1 MAAAHALRSQG
12 VQTVLVKLGSRGS
25 LLVGERLLFN
35 RRGPLET
42 HGLFRV
48 WATAVQ

>member
-25 LLVGERLLFN
+25 LLVGKWMNANLAPE
-35 RRGPLET
+35 GE
-42 HGLFRV
+42 GG
-48 WATAVQ
+48 